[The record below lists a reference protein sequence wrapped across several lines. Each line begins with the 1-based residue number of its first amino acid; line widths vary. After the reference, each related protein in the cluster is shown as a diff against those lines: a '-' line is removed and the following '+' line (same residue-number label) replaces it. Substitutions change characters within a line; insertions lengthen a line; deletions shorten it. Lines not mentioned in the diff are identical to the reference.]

1 MPLIIPENIPAYEL
15 LKEHAFIMGSR
26 RAKHQDIRPQEILII
41 NLMPKKIETENQI
54 LSLLANSPLQV
65 NITLLATTSYV
76 GKNTPFTHLEK
87 FYKGLDEVK
96 KRKFDG
102 AIVTGAPVEQ
112 MDFEKVAY
120 WKELLEIFDFL
131 QQNVTSSMYIC
142 WGAMAA
148 LKHFHGVDKIALDKK
163 IFGIYKH
170 DKISPD
176 LLLTNLD
183 EKVLMPHSRHSSMDE
198 EQILALQ
205 KQGKLK
211 ILLRNKKIGSALLRD
226 EKNIFILGHLE
237 YFKETLH
244 QEYVRDNFI
253 QKAKNYYD
261 KKGNIKY
268 NWRSNANTIF
278 ANWLNYDVYQ
288 STPFVL

>member
-1 MPLIIPENIPAYEL
+1 
-15 LKEHAFIMGSR
+15 
-26 RAKHQDIRPQEILII
+26 
-41 NLMPKKIETENQI
+41 
-54 LSLLANSPLQV
+54 
-65 NITLLATTSYV
+65 
-76 GKNTPFTHLEK
+76 
-87 FYKGLDEVK
+87 
-96 KRKFDG
+96 
-102 AIVTGAPVEQ
+102 
-112 MDFEKVAY
+112 
-120 WKELLEIFDFL
+120 
-131 QQNVTSSMYIC
+131 
-142 WGAMAA
+142 
-148 LKHFHGVDKIALDKK
+148 
-163 IFGIYKH
+163 
-170 DKISPD
+170 
-176 LLLTNLD
+176 
-183 EKVLMPHSRHSSMDE
+183 MPHSRHSSMDE

-211 ILLRNKKIGSALLRD
+211 VLLRNKKIGSALLRD

-237 YFKETLH
+237 YFKDTLH

>member
-1 MPLIIPENIPAYEL
+1 V
-15 LKEHAFIMGSR
+15 FIMGTR
-26 RAKHQDIRPQEILII
+26 RARHQDIRPQEILIV

-76 GKNTPFTHLEK
+76 GKNTSITHLEK
-87 FYKGLDEVK
+87 FYKGFNECK
-96 KRKFDG
+96 KYRFDG

-131 QQNVTSSMYIC
+131 KQNVTSSMYIC

-148 LKHFHGVDKIALDKK
+148 LKHFYSVDKIVLKEK

-170 DKISPD
+170 DKITPD

-183 EKVLMPHSRHSSMDE
+183 EKVLMPHSRHSSVDE
-198 EQILALQ
+198 DQILSLQ
-205 KQGKLK
+205 KQGRLK
-211 ILLRNKKIGSALLRD
+211 ILLKNKKIGSTLLRD
-226 EKNIFILGHLE
+226 EKDIFILGHLE
-237 YFKETLH
+237 YFKDTLH
-244 QEYVRDNFI
+244 EEYIRDNFA
-253 QKAKNYYD
+253 QKAK
-261 KKGNIKY
+261 
-268 NWRSNANTIF
+268 
-278 ANWLNYDVYQ
+278 
-288 STPFVL
+288 

>member
-1 MPLIIPENIPAYEL
+1 MPLIIPENMPAYEL
-15 LKEHAFIMGSR
+15 LKDHAFIMGSK

-54 LSLLANSPLQV
+54 LSLLANSALQV
-65 NITLLATTSYV
+65 NITLLATATYV
-76 GKNTPFTHLEK
+76 GKNTSITHLEK
-87 FYKGLDEVK
+87 FYKSIKECK
-96 KRKFDG
+96 KHRFDG

-120 WKELLEIFDFL
+120 WEELLEIFDFL
-131 QQNVTSSMYIC
+131 RLNVTSTVYIC

-148 LKHFHGVDKIALDKK
+148 LKHFYGVDKICLNEK
-163 IFGIYKH
+163 IFGVYKH
-170 DKISPD
+170 DKIMPD

-183 EKVLMPHSRHSSMDE
+183 EKVLMPHSRHSSVDE
-198 EQILALQ
+198 KQILCLE
-205 KQGKLK
+205 KQGRLK
-211 ILLRNKKIGSALLRD
+211 ILLKNKKIGPALLRD
-226 EKNIFILGHLE
+226 EKDIFILGHLE
-237 YFKETLH
+237 YFKDTLH
-244 QEYVRDNFI
+244 EEYLRDNCM

-261 KKGNIKY
+261 KNGNIKY

-278 ANWLNYDVYQ
+278 SNWLNYDVYQ